1 MIHGTQLSYGDNFA
15 LTADSPLLAVVC
27 FERDQVRIVFDSSA
41 PNGADLRIQLPEE
54 PLGVSLNGSQGVAS
68 LTPKNR
74 LAEFHI
80 PSGRTEVV
88 HEYKN

>member
-1 MIHGTQLSYGDNFA
+1 MIDGTQLSYGDKFA

-54 PLGVSLNGSQGVAS
+54 PLSVSLNGSPCVAS
-68 LTPKNR
+68 LTPKHHR
-74 LAEFHI
+74 AEFHI

-88 HEYKN
+88 LKYKN